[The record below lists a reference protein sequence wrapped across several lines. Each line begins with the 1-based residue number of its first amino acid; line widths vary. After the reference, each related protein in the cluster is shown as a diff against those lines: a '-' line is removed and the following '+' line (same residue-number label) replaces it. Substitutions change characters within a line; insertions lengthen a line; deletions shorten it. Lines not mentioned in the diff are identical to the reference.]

1 MDFYIPDYI
10 STILNRLEE
19 EGYKSY
25 IVGGSVRD
33 LILGKTPHDYDIT
46 TSATPDEIQRI
57 FKDFKTLAIGKQ
69 FGTVVVVQGE
79 NNTEITTFRL
89 EGKYLDGRRPSE
101 VSFSDDIYE
110 DLSRRDFTINA
121 IAYNE
126 KEGTVD
132 PFNGQKDIEDRIVR
146 CVGNPIERFREDHLR
161 ILRAVRF
168 STQLGFE
175 INKDTYNACKDLSS
189 SLNGISVERIREEL
203 FKILLSENPS
213 YGIRLMKDLNILEI
227 VIPEL
232 IDAVGF
238 DQKNPNHDK
247 DVFEHIMCV
256 LDKTPPIL
264 SVRLAA
270 LFHDIGKP
278 HTLSIDEKGIGHFY
292 GHDKLGAKIAEKI
305 LLRLNLSR
313 ELIDKVT
320 IMIKEHMSH
329 HNNMKDRG
337 LKRQISRVGKDNIF
351 NLLELQ
357 KADRLCSSD
366 DVDITFLFEREK
378 EIRRILDSNEPYEKS
393 HLKIDGNDI
402 IDLGFEKGKIV
413 GEILNYLLERV
424 MKNPELNE
432 KEKLKEIIRE
442 RYKI

>member
-305 LLRLNLSR
+305 LLRLNSSR

-378 EIRRILDSNEPYEKS
+378 ETRRILDSNEPYEKS

>member
-10 STILNRLEE
+10 NTILNKLEKA
-19 EGYKSY
+19 GYKSY

-57 FKDFKTLAIGKQ
+57 FKDFKTLAVGKQ

-89 EGKYLDGRRPSE
+89 ESKYLDGRRPSE

-126 KEGTVD
+126 KEGAID
-132 PFNGQKDIEDRIVR
+132 LFNGQKDIEDKIIR
-146 CVGNPIERFREDHLR
+146 CVGIPKERFSEDHLR

-175 INKDTYNACKDLSS
+175 IHEDTYNACKDLSS
-189 SLNGISVERIREEL
+189 SLNGISAERIREEL

-213 YGIRLMKDLNILEI
+213 NGIKLMKDLNILEI

-247 DVFEHIMCV
+247 DVFEHTMCV
-256 LDKTPPIL
+256 LDRTLPIL

-278 HTLSIDEKGIGHFY
+278 RTLSVDEKGIGHFY

-305 LLRLNLSR
+305 LLRFNSSR

-329 HNNMKDRG
+329 HNKMKDRG
-337 LKRQISRVGKDNIF
+337 LKRQIRRVGKDDIF

-366 DVDITFLFEREK
+366 DVDITFLFEREE
-378 EIRRILDSNEPYEKS
+378 EIRSILDSNEPYEKS
-393 HLKIDGNDI
+393 HLKISGNDI

-413 GEILNYLLERV
+413 GEILDYLLEKV

-432 KEKLKEIIRE
+432 KEKLLDIVRE
-442 RYKI
+442 RYKV